1 MKELKRKI
9 RNLLDERLS
18 VFFFQRKQGWNFI
31 RVVGDNVI
39 QIIGATFSS
48 HHESSVIYINP
59 VIGVIYK
66 DMNQIE
72 VQLGMPD
79 LLRGYTPMAGISLGY
94 LCPEKNFKEWRFAL
108 GDTDEFIKKNVHE
121 LAETIMKFGFPY
133 LQNLSDTD
141 YFIRQMSD
149 IESRYHLPVFYY
161 LHGKKEQALEY
172 IDETVKKLSLSSAID
187 EDFKRIMELHGI
199 EPEVVTD
206 NRALRS
212 YMPFVER
219 FRAMVNEKG

>member
-1 MKELKRKI
+1 MKELKRKV
-9 RNLLDERLS
+9 REFLDERLS

-31 RVVGDNVI
+31 RVVEDNVI

-72 VQLGMPD
+72 AQLGMPD
-79 LLRGYTPMAGISLGY
+79 LLRGYTPMAGNSLGY
-94 LCPEKNFKEWRFAL
+94 LCPEKKFKEWRFTL
-108 GDTDEFIKKNVHE
+108 GDTDEFIKENVYE
-121 LAETIMKFGFPY
+121 LAETIIKYGFPY
-133 LQNLSDTD
+133 LQNLSDTE
-141 YFIRQMSD
+141 YFIGQMSD

-172 IDETVKKLSLSSAID
+172 IDETVKKLSIPSAID
-187 EDFKRIMELHGI
+187 EESKIIMELYGI
-199 EPEVVTD
+199 EPEVVAD
-206 NRALRS
+206 NRELLS
-212 YMPFVER
+212 YMPFVEN
-219 FRAMVNEKG
+219 FRKFVNEYD